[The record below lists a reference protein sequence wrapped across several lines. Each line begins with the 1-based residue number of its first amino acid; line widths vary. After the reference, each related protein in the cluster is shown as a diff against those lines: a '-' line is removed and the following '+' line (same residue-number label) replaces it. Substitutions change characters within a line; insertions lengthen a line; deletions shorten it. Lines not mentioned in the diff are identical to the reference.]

1 MQIFQRRESEVRS
14 YLRSF
19 PVIFERSKG
28 AFLYDR
34 EDRAYI
40 DFFSGAGTLNY
51 GHNPDAMKKALI
63 RYLEEDGVAHS
74 LDMATVAKQRFLEQ
88 FESVILLPRGL
99 DYKVQFTAPTGTNG
113 VEAALKLARKV
124 TGRGNV
130 IAFSQGYHGL
140 SSGALAVT
148 ANQYYRHE
156 SWTNRQNVS
165 FMPYDGYLGEGVN
178 TIDYLRKVLGDT
190 SSGVDKPAAVIVETV
205 QAEGGVNVASKQWL
219 QDLAATCREHGILLI
234 IDDIQVGCGR
244 TGTFFSFE
252 RAGIVPDIVVL
263 SKAISGYGL
272 PMALVLM
279 RPAIDQWKPGEH
291 TGTFRGNNLAF
302 VAATEALR
310 YWETPAFADSIATTS
325 MALERGLRTIANE
338 FPEIQAKVRGL
349 GMIFGLEFATAAQ
362 CAAVARDS
370 FARGLV
376 IETCGSG
383 KNVLKFLPP
392 LTIDAATL
400 EAGLGIVRDAIRA
413 NLAATASRQTA

>member
-14 YLRSF
+14 YVRSF

-28 AFLYDR
+28 SYLYDR

-40 DFFSGAGTLNY
+40 DFFCGAGTLNY
-51 GHNPDAMKKALI
+51 GHNPDVMKKALI
-63 RYLEEDGVAHS
+63 RYLEEDGVTHS
-74 LDMATVAKQRFLEQ
+74 LDMATVAKQRFLEL
-88 FESVILLPRGL
+88 FESVILVPRGY

-140 SSGALAVT
+140 SSGALSVT

-156 SWTNRQNVS
+156 SWTNRHNVS
-165 FMPYDGYLGEGVN
+165 FMPFDGYLGDGVN

-190 SSGVDKPAAVIVETV
+190 SSGVDKPAAVIVETI
-205 QAEGGVNVASKQWL
+205 QAEGGVNVASIQWL
-219 QDLAATCREHGILLI
+219 QDLAAVCREHGVLLI
-234 IDDIQVGCGR
+234 VDDIQVGCGR
-244 TGTFFSFE
+244 AGSFFSFE

-272 PMALVLM
+272 PMALVLL
-279 RPAIDQWKPGEH
+279 RPALDQWKPGEH
-291 TGTFRGNNLAF
+291 TGTFRGNNMAF

-310 YWETPAFADSIATTS
+310 YWETEAFTDTIATTS
-325 MALERGLRTIANE
+325 MALERGLRTLGGE

-349 GMIFGLEFATAAQ
+349 GMIFGLEFAGAAQ
-362 CAAVARDS
+362 CSLVAREAFS
-370 FARGLV
+370 RGLV

-392 LTIDAATL
+392 LTIDEATL
-400 EAGLGIVRDAIRA
+400 EAGLGIVREAIRA
-413 NLAATASRQTA
+413 TLAAPATRQSA

>member
-19 PVIFERSKG
+19 PVVFERSKG
-28 AFLYDR
+28 AYLYDR
-34 EDRAYI
+34 EGRAYI

-74 LDMATVAKQRFLEQ
+74 LDMATVAKQRFLEK

-124 TGRGNV
+124 TGRGNIV
-130 IAFSQGYHGL
+130 AFSQGYHGL

-165 FMPYDGYLGEGVN
+165 FMPFDGYLGEGVN
-178 TIDYLRKVLGDT
+178 TIDYLRKVLGDS

-219 QDLAATCREHGILLI
+219 QDLAATCREHGVLLI

-310 YWETPAFADSIATTS
+310 FWETPVFADTVATTS
-325 MALERGLRTIANE
+325 MALERGLRAIVGE

-349 GMIFGLEFATAAQ
+349 GMIFGLEFAGSVQ
-362 CAAVARDS
+362 CAAVAHDA

-392 LTIDAATL
+392 LTIDERTL

-413 NLAATASRQTA
+413 TLAATTSRQTA